1 MKKLISGPSAQLDTA
16 SPIWW
21 TSSDDPPFLIVHGD
35 QDTVV
40 LPAQATRLRDYF
52 NGVGTIVTLQIVTN
66 GSHGFNDSGG
76 PASPTK
82 AQLTQQIA
90 DFFDLHISG
99 DP

>member
-40 LPAQATRLRDYF
+40 LPAQATRLLDTYVRF
-52 NGVGTIVTLQIVTN
+52 
-66 GSHGFNDSGG
+66 GS
-76 PASPTK
+76 
-82 AQLTQQIA
+82 
-90 DFFDLHISG
+90 
-99 DP
+99 